1 MEKSIKPD
9 ALSWNSIAERVKYLS
24 FGLYWMIPFMRYRLQ
39 TAFTVAN
46 QMGKFRAMWAYAYAA
61 IVDYMERFGMQRC
74 ATKLTI
80 YIIYYR
86 VALILPYAIEA
97 VGMSGKGNVAGFL
110 YLQIY
115 LYLYIIYV

>member
-1 MEKSIKPD
+1 
-9 ALSWNSIAERVKYLS
+9 
-24 FGLYWMIPFMRYRLQ
+24 MIPFMRYRLQ

-61 IVDYMERFGMQRC
+61 IVDYMEHFGMQRC

-80 YIIYYR
+80 YIYY
-86 VALILPYAIEA
+86 ILSCGTHVPPYATEA

-110 YLQIY
+110 YL
-115 LYLYIIYV
+115 

>member
-61 IVDYMERFGMQRC
+61 IVDYMEHFGMQRC

-80 YIIYYR
+80 YIYYIYYR
-86 VALILPYAIEA
+86 VAL
-97 VGMSGKGNVAGFL
+97 MSHHTQPKLWA
-110 YLQIY
+110 
-115 LYLYIIYV
+115 